1 MCNSSIQLGTS
12 CLKEE
17 KVEGKTISK
26 NNRNVLEKIVAWKAT
41 PNSYEMKK

>member
-17 KVEGKTISK
+17 KVKGETISK
-26 NNRNVLEKIVAWKAT
+26 NQPKRVGQSRRLEGDIR
-41 PNSYEMKK
+41 SL